1 MNKYLVE
8 FLGTLFLTFVIFATA
23 NPLAIGISLALAL
36 QLGDKLAVG
45 AFNPAATI
53 ALMYAGKISQ
63 EDLVPYVASQVA
75 GALVGFELFRI
86 GMNI

>member
-8 FLGTLFLTFVIFATA
+8 FLGTLLLTFVIFATS
-23 NPLAIGISLALAL
+23 NPLAIGISLAIAL
-36 QLGDKLAVG
+36 QLGQNISVG

-53 ALMYAGKISQ
+53 ALMYSGKLSQ
-63 EDLVPYVASQVA
+63 EDLVPYIAAQIA

>member
-8 FLGTLFLTFVIFATA
+8 FLGTLFLTFVIFSTGNA
-23 NPLAIGISLALAL
+23 LAIGIALAIAV
-36 QLGDKLAVG
+36 QLGGTLSPG
-45 AFNPAATI
+45 AFNPAVSI
-53 ALMYAGKISQ
+53 ALMYAGKITQ
-63 EDLVPYVASQVA
+63 EDLVPYIAAQIA